1 MSDRPRCNQ
10 PAAVNPLLREAKDQ
24 QQHCGYSCERP
35 SPESLNVVRCS
46 AFELTVGTR
55 QTDRRTVGRVMRPAR
70 GGLRNKQLTMSGQPL
85 VVLNANWSK
94 HHRWQVD
101 VHNALLSQLVVKVT
115 ASVVIDIGDY
125 VRRRIFLFASNFDA
139 IQTSRRQHQWR
150 MVVSNEQA

>member
-1 MSDRPRCNQ
+1 MKPKLHERHLVIISKFVFKKQQIDIGKQHDAVFYVDLHMLTPPPNRNQKLSMSDRPRCNQ

-46 AFELTVGTR
+46 AFELTVDTR

-94 HHRWQVD
+94 HHC
-101 VHNALLSQLVVKVT
+101 
-115 ASVVIDIGDY
+115 
-125 VRRRIFLFASNFDA
+125 
-139 IQTSRRQHQWR
+139 
-150 MVVSNEQA
+150 